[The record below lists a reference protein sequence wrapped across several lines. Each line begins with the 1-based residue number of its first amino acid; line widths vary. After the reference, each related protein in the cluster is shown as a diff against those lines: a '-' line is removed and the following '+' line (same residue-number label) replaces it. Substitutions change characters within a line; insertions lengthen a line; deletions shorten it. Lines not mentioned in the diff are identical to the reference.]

1 MTTNNKKKLSTESEQ
16 MKTIRHVTCVPKMLK
31 FFNFLQIVTF
41 WGVRGAVLKYK
52 TTTKYYLTI
61 NEIWIF
67 PSANY

>member
-1 MTTNNKKKLSTESEQ
+1 MTTNNKKKLSTEPEQ

-41 WGVRGAVLKYK
+41 WGVRGEIQ